1 MRGAPYPDGI
11 QSYDFDIQSDT
22 VRDLRAATPGT
33 RYARHLNAAGAA
45 LPSET
50 VLGTVIEHLRL
61 ESRIGGYEAAEAAR
75 DRSERVY
82 ALAAR
87 LIGAEAED
95 IALTESATVAWHRAL
110 DSMSLRPGDRILAA
124 ASSYV
129 SSALHLFELRR
140 SRGIVVEVLPCAA
153 DGTVD
158 LPALADALR
167 TPAALLTVAHVPTSS
182 ALIEPVAEIAA
193 LAAAAGVPLLLD
205 ATQSLGQLPLDVAA
219 TGIDLVVGTGRK
231 FLRGPRGTGLLY
243 VSPRMRERL
252 HPPHPDVRGAVW
264 RSGDTVELA
273 AGARRFETWE
283 NAHALRL
290 GLGAALEETLTLG
303 VGAIERYTTGLAD
316 RLRAALGDAPGTRL
330 TDPPAGGGA
339 IVTFVHDD
347 EKPAVTVRRLRTAGV
362 HLVAVPAHHGRW
374 DLERRGLDAVVR
386 ASVHVYNDESDVDAL
401 VTALGRRTA
410 PVRPSARTDV
420 IVIGAGVHGSSTAWH
435 LAQRGARVIQL
446 DRFPDGHTEGSSHGR
461 LRMIR
466 RAYPNP
472 IWDDLVDRAYR
483 AWAELSAAA
492 GERLMTTTGGLYAR
506 PAVAATAGLRGPGCI
521 PVDAAR
527 AAQIFPGLRLGE
539 EFGAVY
545 DPDAGVLDAA
555 AAMRSLRE
563 LSLAHG
569 VDRRTGCRVE
579 GWSVDG
585 AGVTVRT
592 DDGPLRADRLV
603 IAAGP
608 WTGALVPELA
618 GLLRVVRI
626 VNIHLGAADPA
637 RVSAPALG
645 PFSVEVPGA
654 GLLYGLPAFDGS
666 AVKIG
671 LDHGPDDDPE
681 RPQTPV
687 TEAEAATLRGLA
699 RRFLP
704 AADGDV
710 VDSVACRYTMAPRNR
725 FAVGALPETPQV
737 LVAAACSGHGFKFG
751 PAIGAGLADLALGK
765 QRPDLDFLGPGELR

>member
-1 MRGAPYPDGI
+1 MPLT
-11 QSYDFDIQSDT
+11 S
-22 VRDLRAATPGT
+22 RDATPGA

-61 ESRIGGYEAAEAAR
+61 EARIGGYEAAEAAR
-75 DRSERVY
+75 ERSERVY
-82 ALAAR
+82 ELAAR

-95 IALTESATVAWHRAL
+95 IALTESATVAWHRAI
-110 DSMSLRPGDRILAA
+110 DAMPLRPGDRILAA

-140 SRGIVVEVLPCAA
+140 SRGIEVEVLPCAA

-158 LPALADALR
+158 LSFLAEALR
-167 TPAALLTVAHVPTSS
+167 RPAALVTVAHVPTSS

-193 LAAAAGVPLLLD
+193 LAGAARVPLLLD
-205 ATQSLGQLPLDVAA
+205 ATQSLGQLPLDVA
-219 TGIDLVVGTGRK
+219 GIDLVVGTGRK

-252 HPPHPDVRGAVW
+252 HPPHPDVRGATW
-264 RSGDTVELA
+264 QSGDAVELA

-290 GLGAALEETLTLG
+290 GLGAALQETLTLG
-303 VGAIERYTTGLAD
+303 VDTIGRYTAGLAG
-316 RLRAALGDAPGTRL
+316 RLRAALGEMPGVRL

-339 IVTFVHDD
+339 IVTFVRDD
-347 EKPAVTVRRLRTAGV
+347 EKPAETVRRLRAAGV

-386 ASVHVYNDESDVDAL
+386 ASVHVYNDDSDVDAL
-401 VTALGRRTA
+401 VTALGRRSA
-410 PVRPSARTDV
+410 PAFVSSAARTDV
-420 IVIGAGVHGSSTAWH
+420 IVVGAGVHGSSTAWQ
-435 LAQRGARVIQL
+435 LAQRGASVVQL
-446 DRFPDGHTEGSSHGR
+446 DRFPDGHTEGSSHGHI
-461 LRMIR
+461 RMIR

-472 IWDDLVDRAYR
+472 IWDDLVDRAYL

-492 GERLMTTTGGLYAR
+492 GERLLITTGGLYAR
-506 PAVAATAGLRGPGCI
+506 PAVSTTPGLRGPGCI

-527 AAQIFPGLRLGE
+527 AAEIFPGLRLGD
-539 EFGAVY
+539 EFGAIY
-545 DPDAGVLDAA
+545 DPAAGVLDAA

-563 LSLAHG
+563 LGLAHG

-579 GWSVDG
+579 GWSADG
-585 AGVTVRT
+585 EGVTVRT
-592 DDGPLRADRLV
+592 ADGLLRADRLV
-603 IAAGP
+603 ITAGP

-618 GLLRVVRI
+618 DLLRVVRI
-626 VNIHLGAADPA
+626 VNIHIGASDPA
-637 RVSAPALG
+637 AVSAPALG
-645 PFSVEVPGA
+645 PFSVEVPGV

-671 LDHGPDDDPE
+671 LDHGPADDPE

-687 TEAEAATLRGLA
+687 TAAEAATLLGLA

-704 AADGDV
+704 AANGDV

-725 FAVGALPETPQV
+725 FAVGALAGTPQV

-765 QRPDLDFLGPGELR
+765 QRPDLDFLSPGELG

>member
-1 MRGAPYPDGI
+1 MHLT
-11 QSYDFDIQSDT
+11 S
-22 VRDLRAATPGT
+22 RDATPGA

-61 ESRIGGYEAAEAAR
+61 EARIGGYEAAEAAKE
-75 DRSERVY
+75 RSERVY
-82 ALAAR
+82 ALAAQ
-87 LIGAEAED
+87 LIGAQPED
-95 IALTESATVAWHRAL
+95 IALTESATVAWHRAIDAMPL
-110 DSMSLRPGDRILAA
+110 QAGDRILAA

-140 SRGIVVEVLPCAA
+140 SRGIEVEVLPCAA

-158 LPALADALR
+158 LDALAAALR
-167 TPAALLTVAHVPTSS
+167 KPAALVTVAHVPTSS
-182 ALIEPVAEIAA
+182 ALIEPVAAIAA
-193 LAAAAGVPLLLD
+193 LTEAAGVPLLLD
-205 ATQSLGQLPLDVAA
+205 ATQSLGQLPLDVA
-219 TGIDLVVGTGRK
+219 GIDLIVGTGRK

-264 RSGDTVELA
+264 QSGDLVELA
-273 AGARRFETWE
+273 PGARRFETWE
-283 NAHALRL
+283 SSHALRL

-303 VGAIERYTTGLAD
+303 VDAIGRYATGLAD
-316 RLRAALGDAPGTRL
+316 RLRGALADLPGVRL
-330 TDPPAGGGA
+330 TDPAAGGGA
-339 IVTFVHDD
+339 IVTFVRDD
-347 EKPAVTVRRLRTAGV
+347 EKPADTVRRLRAAGV

-401 VTALGRRTA
+401 VSALGRRTA
-410 PVRPSARTDV
+410 PVRSSSRTDV
-420 IVIGAGVHGSSTAWH
+420 IVVGAGVHGSSTAWH

-446 DRFPDGHTEGSSHGR
+446 DRFPDGHTEGSSHGHI
-461 LRMIR
+461 RMIR

-472 IWDDLVDRAYR
+472 IWDDLVDRAYL
-483 AWAELSAAA
+483 AWAELSAAS
-492 GERLMTTTGGLYAR
+492 GTQLLTTTGGLYAR
-506 PAVAATAGLRGPGCI
+506 PVGEAGLRGPDCV

-527 AAQIFPGLRLGE
+527 AAELFPGLRLGD

-545 DPDAGVLDAA
+545 DPAAGVLDAA
-555 AAMRSLRE
+555 AAMRALRE
-563 LSLAHG
+563 LSLEHG
-569 VDRRTGCRVE
+569 VDRRTGCRVD
-579 GWSVDG
+579 GWSADG
-585 AGVTVRT
+585 EGVTVRT
-592 DDGPLRADRLV
+592 ADGLLRADRLV

-618 GLLRVVRI
+618 DLLKVVRI
-626 VNIHLGAADPA
+626 VNIHIGATDPA
-637 RVSAPALG
+637 AVSAPALG
-645 PFSVEVPGA
+645 PFSVEVPGV

-666 AVKIG
+666 AMKIG
-671 LDHGPDDDPE
+671 LDHGPADDPD

-687 TEAEAATLRGLA
+687 TAAEAATLLGLA

-704 AADGDV
+704 AANGDV

-725 FAVGALPETPQV
+725 FAVGALAGTPQV

-765 QRPDLDFLGPGELR
+765 QRPDLDFLSPEALGELG

>member
-1 MRGAPYPDGI
+1 MHD
-11 QSYDFDIQSDT
+11 DT
-22 VRDLRAATPGT
+22 VKELRAATPGT

-45 LPSET
+45 LASET

-61 ESRIGGYEAAEAAR
+61 EARIGGYEAAEAAR
-75 DRSERVY
+75 ERSEQVY

-87 LIGAEAED
+87 LIGAEPED

-110 DSMSLRPGDRILAA
+110 DAMPLRPGDRILAA

-140 SRGIVVEVLPCAA
+140 SRGIEVEVLPCAA

-158 LPALADALR
+158 LSALADALR
-167 TPAALLTVAHVPTSS
+167 RPAALVTVAHVPTSS

-193 LAAAAGVPLLLD
+193 LTTAAGVPLLLD
-205 ATQSLGQLPLDVAA
+205 ATQSLGHLPLDVAA

-252 HPPHPDVRGAVW
+252 HPPHPDVRGALW
-264 RSGDTVELA
+264 QSGDRVELA
-273 AGARRFETWE
+273 PGARRFETWE

-290 GLGAALEETLTLG
+290 GLGAALQETLALG
-303 VGAIERYTTGLAD
+303 VDTIGRYASGLAD
-316 RLRAALGDAPGTRL
+316 RLRAALGEMPGVRL

-339 IVTFVHDD
+339 IVTFVRDD
-347 EKPAVTVRRLRTAGV
+347 EKPAETVRRLRAAGV
-362 HLVAVPAHHGRW
+362 HLVAVPAQHGRW

-401 VTALGRRTA
+401 VTALGRPA
-410 PVRPSARTDV
+410 PRMVRPSSRTDV

-435 LAQRGARVIQL
+435 LARRGARVIQL
-446 DRFPDGHTEGSSHGR
+446 DRFPDGHTEGSSHGHI
-461 LRMIR
+461 RMIR

-472 IWDDLVDRAYR
+472 VWDDLVDRAYL

-492 GERLMTTTGGLYAR
+492 GVRLLTTTGGLYAR
-506 PAVAATAGLRGPGCI
+506 PVGEATPGLRGPGCV
-521 PVDAAR
+521 PVDAVR
-527 AAQIFPGLRLGE
+527 AAEIFPGLRLGD
-539 EFGAVY
+539 EFGAIY
-545 DPDAGVLDAA
+545 DPAAGVLDAA

-579 GWSVDG
+579 GWNADG
-585 AGVTVRT
+585 EGVTVRT
-592 DDGPLRADRLV
+592 ADGLLRADRLV

-626 VNIHLGAADPA
+626 VNIHIGATDPA
-637 RVSAPALG
+637 AVSAPALG

-654 GLLYGLPAFDGS
+654 GLLYGLPAVDGS
-666 AVKIG
+666 ALKIG
-671 LDHGPDDDPE
+671 LDHGPADDPD

-687 TEAEAATLRGLA
+687 TAAEAATLLGLA

-704 AADGDV
+704 AANGDV

-725 FAVGALPETPQV
+725 FAVGALAGTPQV

-765 QRPDLDFLGPGELR
+765 QRPDLDFLSPEELGTLG